1 MASGRNTRNGSKK
14 RRKKKKGGNIALF
27 VVEIIILV
35 VLAIGVFAYSRI
47 NKGLKNLGTEMGD
60 QPQAGAEQTGETEQA
75 AQPQED
81 VADVVMNEGVA
92 TNEVLTGFTNIA
104 LVGID
109 TRDGDINYANSD
121 TMLIASINNDTWG
134 VRMVSLYRDTYLN
147 MDPENGGWNFNK
159 CNSAYAHGSVHQFLS
174 MLNANLD
181 LNITEYVIVDMKA
194 LATLVDDLGGISV
207 ILTEEEVGH
216 LNNYCVETSEITGMD
231 YTPLEYYEGQEATE
245 YNLTGIQAVAYARI
259 RYTSGNDPKR
269 TQRQRLVIEKI
280 VDKAKSAGIASVSAI
295 IEHVFPLVKTSF
307 SSAQLVK
314 MASQMFNYNIE
325 KTSGFPFEHLE
336 PDSIIATNGD
346 SIDALIPVTL
356 AQNVTELHEFLFDD
370 YGYQVSATVQ
380 SYSDEIVK
388 DSGMGEDYRDMAIQN
403 SIIPDIGSEADL
415 AR

>member
-1 MASGRNTRNGSKK
+1 MASRRNTRYNGRK
-14 RRKKKKGGNIALF
+14 RRKKKKSGNIALF
-27 VVEIIILV
+27 VVEIVILV

-60 QPQAGAEQTGETEQA
+60 QQQAGAEQNGEPQQA
-75 AQPQED
+75 EQED
-81 VADVVMNEGVA
+81 MADVVMNEGVA
-92 TNEVLTGFTNIA
+92 TNEVLTGYTNIA

-147 MDPENGGWNFNK
+147 MDPENDGWNFNK

-181 LNITEYVIVDMKA
+181 LNITEYVVVDMKA
-194 LATLVDDLGGISV
+194 LATLIDDLGGISI

-231 YTPLEYYEGQEATE
+231 YTPLEVYEGQEATE

-280 VDKAKSAGIASVSAI
+280 VDKAKSSGIASVSAI
-295 IEHVFPLVKTSF
+295 IDHVFPLVKTSF

-325 KTSGFPFEHLE
+325 QTSGFPFEHLE
-336 PDSIIATNGD
+336 PDAIIATNGE

-370 YGYQVSATVQ
+370 YGYQVSPTVQ
-380 SYSDEIVK
+380 AYSDEIVK
-388 DSGMGEDYRDMAIQN
+388 DSGMGEEYREMAIQN

>member
-1 MASGRNTRNGSKK
+1 MASGKNTRNSKK
-14 RRKKKKGGNIALF
+14 RRRKKKGGNIALF
-27 VVEIIILV
+27 VVEIVILV
-35 VLAIGVFAYSRI
+35 ILAIGVFAYSRI

-60 QPQAGAEQTGETEQA
+60 QQAQAGAEQTGEPQQA
-75 AQPQED
+75 SQED
-81 VADVVMNEGVA
+81 MADVVMNEGVA
-92 TNEVLTGFTNIA
+92 TNEVLTGYTNVA

-109 TRDGDINYANSD
+109 TRDGDIDYANSD
-121 TMLIASINNDTWG
+121 TMLVASINNDTWG

-181 LNITEYVIVDMKA
+181 LNITDYVVVDMKA
-194 LATLVDDLGGISV
+194 LATLIDDLGGISI

-280 VDKAKSAGIASVSAI
+280 VDKAKSSGIASVSAI

-370 YGYQVSATVQ
+370 YGYQVSQTVQ
-380 SYSDEIVK
+380 DYSNQIVA
-388 DSGMGEDYRDMAIQN
+388 DSGLGDEYRDMAIQN
-403 SIIPDIGSEADL
+403 SVVPDIGSEADL
-415 AR
+415 AK

>member
-1 MASGRNTRNGSKK
+1 MATGRNTGNNRR
-14 RRKKKKGGNIALF
+14 RRKKKKSGNIALF
-27 VVEIIILV
+27 IVEIVILV

-60 QPQAGAEQTGETEQA
+60 QQLSGAEQGAEPQQA
-75 AQPQED
+75 AQED
-81 VADVVMNEGVA
+81 MADVVMNEGVA

-121 TMLIASINNDTWG
+121 TMLIASVNNDTWG

-280 VDKAKSAGIASVSAI
+280 VDKAKSSGIASVSAI

-356 AQNVTELHEFLFDD
+356 AQNVVELHEFLFDD
-370 YGYQVSATVQ
+370 YNYQVSPTVQ

-388 DSGMGEDYRDMAIQN
+388 DSGMGEEYRDMAIEN
-403 SIIPDIGSEADL
+403 SIVPDIGSEADL